1 MTGPEWRLENV
12 QSPFM
17 QQQPAQMPK
26 VLDPFRYCEF
36 RVTEPAQ
43 YGEGGDVTICAVMA
57 SEVIREM
64 AFCYQHGLEI
74 QAALAAE
81 GGAT

>member
-1 MTGPEWRLENV
+1 M
-12 QSPFM
+12 QSPFL
-17 QQQPAQMPK
+17 QQQPAQLPK

-36 RVTEPAQ
+36 RIAEPAQ
-43 YGEGGDVTICAVMA
+43 YGEAGDVSICAVMA

-64 AFCYQHGLEI
+64 AFCFAHGQEI

-81 GGAT
+81 GGVQ